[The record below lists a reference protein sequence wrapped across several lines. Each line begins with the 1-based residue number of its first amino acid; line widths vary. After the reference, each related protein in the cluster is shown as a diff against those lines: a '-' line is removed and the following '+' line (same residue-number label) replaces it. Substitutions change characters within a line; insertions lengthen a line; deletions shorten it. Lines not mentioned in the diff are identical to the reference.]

1 MTNAEWIRS
10 MSDEELAVWLHNL
23 CQFESEKDEEWW
35 VSMLNKQ
42 EKEVEIHD
50 SYGLWRLDG
59 LVKGE
64 N

>member
-50 SYGLWRLDG
+50 SYGDWMDWLKEKID
-59 LVKGE
+59 
-64 N
+64 

>member
-42 EKEVEIHD
+42 ERE
-50 SYGLWRLDG
+50 S
-59 LVKGE
+59 
-64 N
+64 